1 MVVSRDVPLCA
12 CLTSVSHTEPRP
24 PQSPLSHISFSL
36 ASHSITRRTRSL
48 RSLYALTPSHDTAQM
63 KRCRCSLTIRCT
75 SRQRHK
81 RLQGIPTTWLSNQT
95 GCLSSGI
102 CWCVHVCICAPTLTW
117 RGAILL
123 CAPPCAHPSPH
134 AACTTT
140 VVSVCVRVQYPPTP
154 HLPTFAHS
162 AWMIYVGG
170 EVVWCAV
177 HLHSMVLCGLD
188 APSYAPSLQS
198 AQPWFRGFQTR
209 DDAHG
214 ELA

>member
-140 VVSVCVRVQYPPTP
+140 VVSVCVRVQWGGGGRGGGGGAPAARRPAAGGAGGTPPPPPPTSP
-154 HLPTFAHS
+154 HSHT
-162 AWMIYVGG
+162 
-170 EVVWCAV
+170 
-177 HLHSMVLCGLD
+177 
-188 APSYAPSLQS
+188 
-198 AQPWFRGFQTR
+198 
-209 DDAHG
+209 AHG
-214 ELA
+214 